1 MSFFKSVVFLDVMK
15 IVTADYDRSLHF
27 HLFNNSCQ
35 NTTPDTD
42 VACEWA
48 FLVNVMSINCLKK
61 MTICKYLK
69 HTFSIKT
76 WLCFG
81 FMFLYSCDH
90 VSITYDDFV
99 IKSKVSLHSQKC

>member
-1 MSFFKSVVFLDVMK
+1 MQYTKFSSPEARRNMSRQIFMPFFKSVVFLDVMK

-42 VACEWA
+42 VACEWT

-61 MTICKYLK
+61 MTIHKYLK
-69 HTFSIKT
+69 HTFI
-76 WLCFG
+76 
-81 FMFLYSCDH
+81 FL
-90 VSITYDDFV
+90 
-99 IKSKVSLHSQKC
+99 